1 GLRAERA
8 GGDCRHDGWTD
19 CGVAGVAGASEFSVW
34 NVGAGSLG
42 AGGIGSGAGGD
53 CERGFPAAGVAGG
66 ADRSDGRD
74 SLRIGLFQTS
84 CDESSEFESE
94 AGLKF
99 ALAEAGDGE
108 GAAVVFAGEPFAG
121 EGEMEER
128 GAERASNV
136 GTALAPVKTGVGEA
150 AALGA
155 GLGAGQ

>member
-84 CDESSEFESE
+84 CDESSELEAE
-94 AGLKF
+94 AGAEF
-99 ALAEAGDGE
+99 ALAEAGDRE
-108 GAAVVFAGEPFAG
+108 CAAVVFTGKPFTGES
-121 EGEMEER
+121 EVEQR
-128 GAERASNV
+128 SAERATKV
-136 GTALAPVKTGVGEA
+136 GTAFAPVETGVGKA
-150 AALGA
+150 TALG
-155 GLGAGQ
+155 